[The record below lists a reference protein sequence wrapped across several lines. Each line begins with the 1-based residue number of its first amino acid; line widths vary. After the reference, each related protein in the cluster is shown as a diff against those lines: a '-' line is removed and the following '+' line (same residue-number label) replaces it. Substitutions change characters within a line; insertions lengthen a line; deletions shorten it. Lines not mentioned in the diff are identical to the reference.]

1 LLGFFSGRNY
11 TTPTI
16 FNPVLDSPD
25 RIPASRFSV
34 PQSNHPCVQWRF
46 IGCRHSLAILINH
59 YEKEVVVWD
68 PIINQQHHV
77 PLPLGLRNN
86 EGEGGNK
93 WYWHAAVLCT
103 GAKEMPVRGDC
114 FSSPFKMVLLGK
126 RFMNASAC
134 LYDSACGVWGD
145 IVSMPITNT
154 ICHIKPNV
162 LVGNA
167 LYCMFT
173 NGDVLAF
180 DFQRQ
185 RFVVI
190 KKPKTPRSINYYSG
204 YVQVLR
210 TADKGLGLAYF
221 SQQTIQ
227 LWERRYNREDV
238 ARWVLLPKTIP
249 IAGMLP
255 WETHGDDKSVHF
267 MGYDENRNVIVLATR
282 IGTFMIQ
289 LDMMQIRL
297 IIGRNE
303 MCYDKFHPYTNFYAE
318 GNIYCNL
325 HYIALASK
333 IQVDSVCSCSCWVVT
348 SRTHTDKKFCFV
360 QLIL

>member
-1 LLGFFSGRNY
+1 MGFALYIN
-11 TTPTI
+11 T
-16 FNPVLDSPD
+16 
-25 RIPASRFSV
+25 
-34 PQSNHPCVQWRF
+34 QPCR
-46 IGCRHSLAILINH
+46 SM
-59 YEKEVVVWD
+59 
-68 PIINQQHHV
+68 HV
-77 PLPLGLRNN
+77 PSHNFHN
-86 EGEGGNK
+86 
-93 WYWHAAVLCT
+93 WHAAVLCT

-114 FSSPFKMVLLGK
+114 FSSPFKLVLLGE

-134 LYDSACGVWGD
+134 IYNSASRVWGD

-167 LYCMFT
+167 LYWMFT

-227 LWERRYNREDV
+227 LWEGRYICEDV

-255 WETHGDDKSVHF
+255 WETHGGDKSVHF